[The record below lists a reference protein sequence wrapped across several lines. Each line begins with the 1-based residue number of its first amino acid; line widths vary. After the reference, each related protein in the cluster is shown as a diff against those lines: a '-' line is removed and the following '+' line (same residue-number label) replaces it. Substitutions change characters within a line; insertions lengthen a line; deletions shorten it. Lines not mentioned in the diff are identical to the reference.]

1 MIYKIEKN
9 IMVISIKSTFEI
21 FQSSLGLAAPKALG
35 IGAASFASGGG
46 AGSEQRYS
54 GKPDGRAVS
63 GAGTPKRET
72 QNHRISG

>member
-1 MIYKIEKN
+1 
-9 IMVISIKSTFEI
+9 MVISIKSTFEI

-54 GKPDGRAVS
+54 GKPDGN
-63 GAGTPKRET
+63 AGTPRERLQVKRLKAK
-72 QNHRISG
+72 SF